1 VIVVR
6 KKRIWYPGAVYHIV
20 SRGNRKCQLFRDK
33 RDYDYYLD
41 ILRKVKEKFD
51 FSLLAYCLMTNHIHL
66 QIKTK
71 DVEIWRL
78 MQRINLFYAKYF
90 NYKYDLVGHLF
101 QGRYFSKIIEDNLYN
116 LGVNRYIHLNP
127 VAASIVT
134 KAELYRQSSYPV
146 YLGLKNNKLIDQDII
161 LSYFENNRK
170 LYRKFIE
177 SEVIN
182 KKLDQEIRDECEW

>member
-1 VIVVR
+1 MGR

-20 SRGNRKCQLFRDK
+20 SRGNRKCELFRDK
-33 RDYDYYLD
+33 RDYNYYLG
-41 ILRKVKEKFD
+41 ILKKVKEKCD

-71 DVEIWRL
+71 EVEIWKL
-78 MQRINLFYAKYF
+78 MQQINLFYAKYF
-90 NYKYDLVGHLF
+90 NFKYNLIGHLF

-134 KAELYRQSSYPV
+134 KAELYRQSSYSV
-146 YLGLKNNKLIDQDII
+146 YLGLKNDKLIDQDII
-161 LSYFENNRK
+161 LSYFENNIK
-170 LYRKFIE
+170 LYKKFIE
-177 SEVIN
+177 SDEIN
-182 KKLDQEIRDECEW
+182 KKLDQEIRNECEL